1 MAGAFSLFLGMLG
14 LGAAGGSQRG
24 TERKNQ
30 EGRLS
35 VWRGAWPSWHL

>member
-14 LGAAGGSQRG
+14 LGAAGAVSAGQNA
-24 TERKNQ
+24 KIKKAD
-30 EGRLS
+30 S